1 MGRPHTLYVVTA
13 VAVLLSLF
21 WGLFF
26 LARTGLPSADVIAQ
40 QAASRPILNVSDFN
54 PGEVEIVFLSNL
66 RVIVWRRDEADRIL
80 AASQNDPDEWPH
92 KNSRILGQ
100 AQPVFADDSN
110 LTLNDEWFFALAEF
124 SDPYQYLLL
133 RAGEFDG
140 FVEGRYVVHFD
151 LAGRARKGYCGT
163 NLTVIKAEYVD
174 DGRGILLHLDGKP

>member
-1 MGRPHTLYVVTA
+1 MKL
-13 VAVLLSLF
+13 
-21 WGLFF
+21 
-26 LARTGLPSADVIAQ
+26 
-40 QAASRPILNVSDFN
+40 
-54 PGEVEIVFLSNL
+54 
-66 RVIVWRRDEADRIL
+66 DRIL

-110 LTLNDEWFFALAEF
+110 LTLNDAWFFALAEF

-151 LAGRARKGYCGT
+151 LAGRARKGYGGT
-163 NLTVIKAEYVD
+163 NLTVIKAESC
-174 DGRGILLHLDGKP
+174 RRRTSASFAGKPKPTLAAAAELLCPISGCPGEREWNL